1 MKVFIIGTGNVAAAL
16 GSAFKKA
23 GHEITGV
30 FGLHPAKVEAL
41 HKKLN
46 CKGFNSLLEIPNNS
60 DVYLLAVSDDAIQSV
75 AKQIK
80 INQGIIVHTS
90 GSTDISVLGKFKNKG
105 VFYPVET
112 IKFNHPKSFKKVPL
126 CLEASNESTLKK
138 LMKLAHP
145 VSYKI
150 YILNSKERAELH
162 LAAVFTNNF
171 TNHLIGISQDIL
183 EKIHLPVELL
193 EQLAHSTIKN
203 AFLSDPVKSQTGP
216 AVRNDKKTINKHLD
230 LLKKDKSRQDI
241 YKILTKDI
249 VNVHN
254 KKYK

>member
-1 MKVFIIGTGNVAAAL
+1 
-16 GSAFKKA
+16 
-23 GHEITGV
+23 
-30 FGLHPAKVEAL
+30 
-41 HKKLN
+41 
-46 CKGFNSLLEIPNNS
+46 S
-60 DVYLLAVSDDAIQSV
+60 D
-75 AKQIK
+75 
-80 INQGIIVHTS
+80 
-90 GSTDISVLGKFKNKG
+90 
-105 VFYPVET
+105 
-112 IKFNHPKSFKKVPL
+112 
-126 CLEASNESTLKK
+126 
-138 LMKLAHP
+138 
-145 VSYKI
+145 KI